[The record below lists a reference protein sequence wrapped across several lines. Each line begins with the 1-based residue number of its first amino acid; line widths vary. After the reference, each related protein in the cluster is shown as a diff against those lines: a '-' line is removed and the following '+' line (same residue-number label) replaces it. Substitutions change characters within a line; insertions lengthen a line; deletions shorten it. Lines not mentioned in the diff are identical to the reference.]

1 MLKSRCPVL
10 LQGGRNCPISHIL
23 KRRLKRNYLIA
34 KQLNDWGNLCI
45 FCQNDYLMIGN
56 YIKIAFRSL
65 MRNRL
70 VSFIN
75 IFGLGLSMSV
85 GMMVLVIVLDQLGYD
100 RFHPFP
106 DRTFRVISTYH
117 KNSGERWALA
127 SSPLPLYNL
136 LKADTAEVEDAVSL
150 YPQLNGT
157 AHVGGKEFG
166 LNGVFTEPSFF
177 KIFGFSLSSGDPETA
192 LRQPNGIVLSAT
204 AAARFFGN
212 ADPMGKVIQLDKRGI
227 FLVTGV
233 LANAPGKSHIDFDA
247 YASISGVPSL
257 VQHTELPDKSDD
269 WGDCQAAYT
278 YVLMKKGIGSRTLKG
293 QVDAIATEVNK
304 RDKEGKLS
312 FGFQSIGRITP
323 SDGNIYNDIGRGT
336 TWTKLWVEI
345 DVALLLLIAACFN
358 YTNLTVARA
367 LTRAKEVGLR
377 KISGAKR
384 YQIFIQ
390 YIVEA
395 CLLALFAL
403 GFAWILFALII
414 QYAPFNDGYEMVP
427 SSFTYTPVFV
437 ECAIGFALFTGIM
450 AGAAPAWILS
460 AFKPLRVLK
469 NLATAKIFG
478 NIGLQKT
485 LIVFQYSLS
494 LVIIIFLFSFY
505 RQFSFM
511 SAADRGFKRD
521 NVLVV
526 PLDGVDEKLAANA
539 VAATGGVE
547 AVSGLSVAFTGHF
560 SGNSGPAWI
569 DNSQKGSLSMNYF
582 FADRSFIP
590 SMKVNLVAGRN
601 FGGEPDTAMER
612 FVIINEKGARNLGFK
627 TADMALGKKLWV
639 NDSVSLEIIGVVKDF
654 IYENA
659 GKPIG
664 AMAFRNKKGAYNYLY
679 VNVANADKRAVTDR
693 LARTWKTLAP
703 KQVFSSSWLD
713 DDLDRIDSQRATISL
728 LGYLA
733 FMSISIAT
741 LGLLGLVIYS
751 AETRRKE
758 ISIRKVIGAS
768 QRQLVGLL
776 SKRFIKLLWIAG
788 AIGVPIGYTLGFLF
802 QLNFVMRAGNGLLS
816 ALSCF
821 CLLLGIGLV
830 TIITQTYKAAME
842 NPARNLGV
850 E

>member
-1 MLKSRCPVL
+1 
-10 LQGGRNCPISHIL
+10 
-23 KRRLKRNYLIA
+23 
-34 KQLNDWGNLCI
+34 
-45 FCQNDYLMIGN
+45 MIGN

-85 GMMVLVIVLDQLGYD
+85 GMMVLVILLDQLGYD

-106 DRTFRVISTYH
+106 DRTFRVISAYH
-117 KNSGERWALA
+117 RNNGQQWELA
-127 SSPLPLYNL
+127 SSPLPLYSV
-136 LKADTAEVEDAVSL
+136 LKADTSYIEDAVSL
-150 YPQLNGT
+150 YPVLNGL
-157 AHVGGKEFG
+157 AHVGKKELSLSG
-166 LNGVFTEPSFF
+166 AFTEPAFL
-177 KIFGFSLSSGDPETA
+177 KVFGFALASGNPETA
-192 LRQPNGIVLSAT
+192 LRQPNSIVLSPT
-204 AAARFFGN
+204 AATRFFGS
-212 ADPMGKVIQLDKRGI
+212 ADPMGKIIRLDKRGE

-233 LANAPGKSHIDFDA
+233 LAKPPGKSHIDFDA
-247 YASISGVPSL
+247 YASISGVPLL
-257 VQHTELPDKSDD
+257 VQNKELADKSND

-293 QVDAIATEVNK
+293 QINAFATEINK
-304 RDKEGKLS
+304 RDEEGKLS
-312 FGFQSIGRITP
+312 FDFQPLGKITP
-323 SDGNIYNDIGRGT
+323 SNGNIYNDIGRGT

-367 LTRAKEVGLR
+367 LKRAKEVGLR

-395 CLLALFAL
+395 CVLALFAL

-414 QYAPFNDGYEMVP
+414 RYAPFNDGYEMVP
-427 SSFTYTPVFV
+427 SAFKYTPAFV
-437 ECAIGFALFTGIM
+437 LCAFGFALFTGVM
-450 AGAAPAWILS
+450 AGTAPAWILS

-469 NLATAKIFG
+469 NLSTAKIFG

-494 LVIIIFLFSFY
+494 LVIIIFLFAFY

-511 SAADRGFKRD
+511 STADHGFKRD

-526 PLDGVDEKLAANA
+526 PLEGVDEKMAANA

-547 AVSGLSVAFTGHF
+547 AVSSLSIAFTGHF
-560 SGNSGPAWI
+560 SGNKGSAWI

-590 SMKVNLVAGRN
+590 SMRLSLLAGRN
-601 FGGEPDTAMER
+601 FNAQTDTVIER
-612 FVIINEKGARNLGFK
+612 SVIINDKAAHNLGFK
-627 TADMALGKKLWV
+627 AAETALGQKLWV
-639 NDSVSLEIIGVVKDF
+639 NDSTALEIIGVVKDF
-654 IYENA
+654 MYENA
-659 GKPIG
+659 GKSID

-679 VNVANADKRAVTDR
+679 IDVGKSDKKSVTDR
-693 LARTWKTLAP
+693 LARTWKMLAP
-703 KQVFSSSWLD
+703 KQAFSSSWLD
-713 DDLDRIDSQRATISL
+713 DDLGRNDSQRATISL

-751 AETRRKE
+751 VETKRKE

-802 QLNFVMRAGNGLLS
+802 QQYFIIRAGNGFLS

-821 CLLLGIGLV
+821 GLLLGIGLV
-830 TIITQTYKAAME
+830 TIISQTYKASME
-842 NPARNLGV
+842 NPAKNLGA